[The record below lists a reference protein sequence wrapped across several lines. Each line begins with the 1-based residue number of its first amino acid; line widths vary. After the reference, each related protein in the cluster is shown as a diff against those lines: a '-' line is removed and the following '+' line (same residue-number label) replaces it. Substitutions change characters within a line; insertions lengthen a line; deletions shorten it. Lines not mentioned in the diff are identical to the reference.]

1 MKKIFFLLESLGDNG
16 GGSERVVVNL
26 CNQLSKQNPNIYLL
40 SLTNKGSFYKKIIN
54 KKVNL
59 ILFPFT
65 KSVYSIFYLY
75 KFLNKNKPNIVFC
88 TSFHLAVYAAILK
101 ILLKNSF
108 SLVTRIS
115 NNIDKYFNY
124 NKSLKWKLIYFLYFY
139 FVKDM
144 DRIVSPS
151 KELMNNLK
159 KKLNNTHHKKIILI
173 HNPVD
178 FNYVINKSKLINRKI
193 SSTKKNFFLSIG
205 RLVLNKDYYTLIKA
219 FKYFLTINKNFND
232 KYCLVI
238 IGSGTLYGDLV
249 NFIKK
254 EDLNDKI
261 ILLKATSNPYSYI
274 AKSKIFI
281 LSSIYE
287 GYPNVLL
294 EAQALKKKII
304 STDCNYG
311 PKEILQY
318 GKYGFLV
325 KTGDYKNL
333 GLTMAKALNTKNK
346 TISLKNLKKINSIE
360 IITSKYFDLFLN
372 LNEK

>member
-1 MKKIFFLLESLGDNG
+1 MKKIFFLLENLGDDG

-26 CNQLSKQNPNIYLL
+26 CNQLSKHNPNIYLL
-40 SLTNKGSFYKKIIN
+40 SLTNNKRFYKNIIN
-54 KKVNL
+54 KRVNVF
-59 ILFPFT
+59 LFPFT

-88 TSFHLAVYAAILK
+88 TSFHLTIYAAILK

-108 SLVTRIS
+108 SLVSRIS
-115 NNIDKYFNY
+115 NNIDKYFNHH
-124 NKSLKWKLIYFLYFY
+124 KSLKWNLIYFLYFY
-139 FVKDM
+139 FIKDM
-144 DRIVSPS
+144 DRIISPS
-151 KELMNNLK
+151 KELINSLK
-159 KKLNNTHHKKIILI
+159 KKIDKTQYKKIILI
-173 HNPVD
+173 QNPID
-178 FNYVINKSKLINRKI
+178 LNYIINKSKLIDKKI
-193 SSTKKNFFLSIG
+193 STIKKNFFLSVG

-219 FKYFLTINKNFND
+219 FKYFLTINKNFNN
-232 KYCLVI
+232 KYCLII
-238 IGSGTLYGDLV
+238 IGSGTLY
-249 NFIKK
+249 
-254 EDLNDKI
+254 EDLANLIKNENMHDKI
-261 ILLKATSNPYSYI
+261 ILLNGKNNPFPFI

-304 STDCNYG
+304 STNCDFG

-346 TISLKNLKKINSIE
+346 TISSKNLKKVNSLE
-360 IITSKYFDLFLN
+360 IITSKYSDLFLN

>member
-16 GGSERVVVNL
+16 GGSERTIVNL

-40 SLTNKGSFYKKIIN
+40 SLTNKSHFYKKTIN
-54 KKVNL
+54 KRVNL

-65 KSVYSIFYLY
+65 KSIYSIFYLY

-88 TSFHLAVYAAILK
+88 TSFHLTVYAAILK

-115 NNIDKYFNY
+115 NNIDEYFNHH
-124 NKSLKWKLIYFLYFY
+124 KSLSWNLIYFLYFY
-139 FVKDM
+139 FTKDI
-144 DRIVSPS
+144 DKIVSPS
-151 KELMNNLK
+151 KELINNLK
-159 KKLNNTHHKKIILI
+159 KKLNKTDHKKIVLI
-173 HNPVD
+173 HNPID
-178 FNYVINKSKLINRKI
+178 LNYVINKSKLINKKVSHI
-193 SSTKKNFFLSIG
+193 KKNFFLSVG
-205 RLVLNKDYYTLIKA
+205 RHVLNKDYYTLIKA
-219 FKYFLTINKNFND
+219 FKYFLTINKNFNN
-232 KYCLVI
+232 KYSLVI
-238 IGSGTLYGDLV
+238 VGSGTLYGDLA

-254 EDLNDKI
+254 EDLQEKI
-261 ILLKATSNPYSYI
+261 FLVNATNNPYSYI
-274 AKSKIFI
+274 VKSKVFV

-346 TISLKNLKKINSIE
+346 TISLKNLRKRNSIE
-360 IITSKYFDLFLN
+360 IITLKYFNLFLN